1 VPFGRCRSQT
11 PGRLHGG
18 IADRQSDE
26 VYAIA
31 GACGDVS
38 TEAHE
43 RAMARM
49 VQGGARPMT
58 ALQYLLEL
66 QREWARASTY
76 VATTGIAKEHGGGYG
91 LGLVY
96 AQTMFGAHEAH

>member
-1 VPFGRCRSQT
+1 
-11 PGRLHGG
+11 
-18 IADRQSDE
+18 
-26 VYAIA
+26 
-31 GACGDVS
+31 
-38 TEAHE
+38 
-43 RAMARM
+43 
-49 VQGGARPMT
+49 MT

-96 AQTMFGAHEAH
+96 AETMFGAHEAH